1 MILLNGKETA
11 AAVKKEIAA
20 KVAEMVSRGER
31 PPHLVAVLV
40 GENGASKTYVANKE
54 KACAEVGFKSTLLTF
69 PETIT
74 EAELL
79 ARIQDLNEDDDVDGF
94 IVQLPLPKHID
105 ENLTRTRSSMP
116 YPPSRMWTGSIP

>member
-40 GENGASKTYVANKE
+40 GDNGASKTYVANKE
-54 KACAEVGFKSTLLTF
+54 KACAEVGFKSTPRRSCLF
-69 PETIT
+69 
-74 EAELL
+74 
-79 ARIQDLNEDDDVDGF
+79 RFRNS
-94 IVQLPLPKHID
+94 
-105 ENLTRTRSSMP
+105 TRTTAWTDLSSSCLC
-116 YPPSRMWTGSIP
+116 PST

>member
-40 GENGASKTYVANKE
+40 GDNGSSTTYVANK
-54 KACAEVGFKSTLLTF
+54 
-69 PETIT
+69 
-74 EAELL
+74 
-79 ARIQDLNEDDDVDGF
+79 
-94 IVQLPLPKHID
+94 
-105 ENLTRTRSSMP
+105 
-116 YPPSRMWTGSIP
+116 

>member
-40 GENGASKTYVANKE
+40 GDNGASKTYVDIPRNYIRGGA
-54 KACAEVGFKSTLLTF
+54 ACPDSQT
-69 PETIT
+69 
-74 EAELL
+74 
-79 ARIQDLNEDDDVDGF
+79 Q
-94 IVQLPLPKHID
+94 
-105 ENLTRTRSSMP
+105 
-116 YPPSRMWTGSIP
+116 